1 MGKTQP
7 MPILITG
14 GGRRIGLAL
23 AWHFINQKQ
32 PVIVSYRTHYPAID
46 GLIKAGAQCIQADFS
61 TNDGVM
67 AFADEVL
74 KSTHGLRAILHN
86 ASAWMAEKPGA
97 PLADVLACMMQIH
110 VNTPYL
116 LNHALERLLRGHGH
130 AASDIIHFTDY
141 VVERGSDKHIAY
153 AASKAALDNMTRSFA
168 RKLAPEVKVN
178 SIAPSLILFNE
189 HDDGAVAPVPI
200 IRSRWQISLIFSI
213 SEKEK
218 PDTGNYWICINS
230 AAGKVCPERNFC

>member
-7 MPILITG
+7 LPILITG

-86 ASAWMAEKPGA
+86 ASAWMAEKPGSA
-97 PLADVLACMMQIH
+97 TDRRTGLHDAD
-110 VNTPYL
+110 P
-116 LNHALERLLRGHGH
+116 R
-130 AASDIIHFTDY
+130 
-141 VVERGSDKHIAY
+141 
-153 AASKAALDNMTRSFA
+153 
-168 RKLAPEVKVN
+168 
-178 SIAPSLILFNE
+178 
-189 HDDGAVAPVPI
+189 
-200 IRSRWQISLIFSI
+200 
-213 SEKEK
+213 
-218 PDTGNYWICINS
+218 
-230 AAGKVCPERNFC
+230 

>member
-7 MPILITG
+7 LPILITG

-32 PVIVSYRTHYPAID
+32 PVIISYRTHYPAID
-46 GLIKAGAQCIQADFS
+46 GLINAGAQCIQADFS

-97 PLADVLACMMQIH
+97 LLTDVLACMMQIH

-141 VVERGSDKHIAY
+141 VVERG
-153 AASKAALDNMTRSFA
+153 
-168 RKLAPEVKVN
+168 
-178 SIAPSLILFNE
+178 ILRRDVSACNGRGE
-189 HDDGAVAPVPI
+189 
-200 IRSRWQISLIFSI
+200 
-213 SEKEK
+213 
-218 PDTGNYWICINS
+218 ICD
-230 AAGKVCPERNFC
+230 

>member
-7 MPILITG
+7 LPILITG

-67 AFADEVL
+67 A
-74 KSTHGLRAILHN
+74 
-86 ASAWMAEKPGA
+86 EKPGA
-97 PLADVLACMMQIH
+97 PLTDVLACMMQIH

-189 HDDGAVAPVPI
+189 HDDAEYRQQALNKSLMKTAPG
-200 IRSRWQISLIFSI
+200 
-213 SEKEK
+213 EKEVI
-218 PDTGNYWICINS
+218 DLVDYLLTSCFVTGRS
-230 AAGKVCPERNFC
+230 LPLDGGRHLR

>member
-1 MGKTQP
+1 MGKTQSL
-7 MPILITG
+7 PILITG

-97 PLADVLACMMQIH
+97 PLTDVLAVAVQRQYRHEQIDC
-110 VNTPYL
+110 P
-116 LNHALERLLRGHGH
+116 
-130 AASDIIHFTDY
+130 
-141 VVERGSDKHIAY
+141 
-153 AASKAALDNMTRSFA
+153 A
-168 RKLAPEVKVN
+168 RWPGRR
-178 SIAPSLILFNE
+178 
-189 HDDGAVAPVPI
+189 DG
-200 IRSRWQISLIFSI
+200 F
-213 SEKEK
+213 
-218 PDTGNYWICINS
+218 
-230 AAGKVCPERNFC
+230 CPRDRR

>member
-1 MGKTQP
+1 MGKAQP
-7 MPILITG
+7 LPILITG

-74 KSTHGLRAILHN
+74 KSPHGLRAILHN

-116 LNHALERLLRGHGH
+116 LN
-130 AASDIIHFTDY
+130 
-141 VVERGSDKHIAY
+141 HIAY

-189 HDDGAVAPVPI
+189 HDDAEYRQQALNKSLMKTAPG
-200 IRSRWQISLIFSI
+200 
-213 SEKEK
+213 EKEVI
-218 PDTGNYWICINS
+218 DLVDYLLTSCFVTGRS
-230 AAGKVCPERNFC
+230 FPLDGGRHLR

>member
-1 MGKTQP
+1 MGKAQP
-7 MPILITG
+7 LPILITG

-86 ASAWMAEKPGA
+86 ASAWMAEKPGT

-141 VVERGSDKHIAY
+141 VVERGSDKHVAVHVFAAYPAQPLRAGSWSCSLSLLSPSDAIAGY
-153 AASKAALDNMTRSFA
+153 RPDHFYCYFPRLSGVYLDASALA
-168 RKLAPEVKVN
+168 GYVKTG
-178 SIAPSLILFNE
+178 SS
-189 HDDGAVAPVPI
+189 GATI
-200 IRSRWQISLIFSI
+200 WRWASQ
-213 SEKEK
+213 
-218 PDTGNYWICINS
+218 
-230 AAGKVCPERNFC
+230 

>member
-1 MGKTQP
+1 MGKTQSL
-7 MPILITG
+7 PILITG

-97 PLADVLACMMQIH
+97 PLTDVLACMMQIH

-130 AASDIIHFTDY
+130 AASDIIPSCY
-141 VVERGSDKHIAY
+141 Q
-153 AASKAALDNMTRSFA
+153 A
-168 RKLAPEVKVN
+168 RTA
-178 SIAPSLILFNE
+178 
-189 HDDGAVAPVPI
+189 
-200 IRSRWQISLIFSI
+200 
-213 SEKEK
+213 
-218 PDTGNYWICINS
+218 
-230 AAGKVCPERNFC
+230 

>member
-7 MPILITG
+7 LPILITG

-46 GLIKAGAQCIQADFS
+46 GLINAGAQCIQADFS

-130 AASDIIHFTDY
+130 AASDIDGKETGT
-141 VVERGSDKHIAY
+141 ERTHRAGI
-153 AASKAALDNMTRSFA
+153 
-168 RKLAPEVKVN
+168 KLNAGRGC
-178 SIAPSLILFNE
+178 F
-189 HDDGAVAPVPI
+189 
-200 IRSRWQISLIFSI
+200 Q
-213 SEKEK
+213 
-218 PDTGNYWICINS
+218 S
-230 AAGKVCPERNFC
+230 AAKYGGSCQPGSTAHRLGYYWRWHFIAGLCHADPHAHSSRT

>member
-1 MGKTQP
+1 MGKAQP
-7 MPILITG
+7 LPILITG

-86 ASAWMAEKPGA
+86 ASAWMAEKPGT

-110 VNTPYL
+110 VNTPYCSTMRWKDYCVGTDTPP
-116 LNHALERLLRGHGH
+116 AI
-130 AASDIIHFTDY
+130 SFTLPIMWW
-141 VVERGSDKHIAY
+141 S
-153 AASKAALDNMTRSFA
+153 
-168 RKLAPEVKVN
+168 
-178 SIAPSLILFNE
+178 
-189 HDDGAVAPVPI
+189 AVATNMLRMLQAKRHWI
-200 IRSRWQISLIFSI
+200 I
-213 SEKEK
+213 
-218 PDTGNYWICINS
+218 
-230 AAGKVCPERNFC
+230 

>member
-1 MGKTQP
+1 MGKTQSL
-7 MPILITG
+7 PILITG

-32 PVIVSYRTHYPAID
+32 PVIVSYRTHYPTID

-97 PLADVLACMMQIH
+97 PLTDVLACMMQIH

-130 AASDIIHFTDY
+130 AASDIIHF
-141 VVERGSDKHIAY
+141 
-153 AASKAALDNMTRSFA
+153 
-168 RKLAPEVKVN
+168 
-178 SIAPSLILFNE
+178 
-189 HDDGAVAPVPI
+189 
-200 IRSRWQISLIFSI
+200 
-213 SEKEK
+213 
-218 PDTGNYWICINS
+218 
-230 AAGKVCPERNFC
+230 